1 MNKHTFIQ
9 ILLVAITSDS
19 QLYSAPEDL
28 VDEITVKIE
37 RIDKRT
43 HLIDFGKVTFGNLR
57 IQSDKD
63 QHHN

>member
-19 QLYSAPEDL
+19 QLHSAPEDL

-37 RIDKRT
+37 RLDERT
-43 HLIDFGKVTFGNLR
+43 HLIDVGKVTFENLR
-57 IQSDKD
+57 TQSDKD